1 MDTEL
6 TVMSEAQL
14 AQVASQ
20 LEADLA
26 AEIAAGGV
34 SLEPTRWKLMG
45 QGVPGF
51 VNVIDE
57 SQIVPTIEGVILAYQ
72 RNRVFFDPST
82 PEGQKAVVLCR
93 SADAKVGQ
101 PQASL
106 AEFGGSMEDQD
117 CKTCV
122 FNRWGS
128 GKGGRGKACREK
140 EALVVMPEGADLDPL
155 VIFAPP
161 TSLTPFGTLKNQL
174 ATGNH
179 PASRRLFSEN
189 PPAWAKGRG
198 NKRGLTTWYVVM
210 RMGTEKVG
218 QGTTAYSK
226 MTFSPLRL
234 VDDATVVQIAA
245 IRQEWGVHVAKVE
258 ADLYAEMANEE
269 AGEPFPVNGQPM
281 EMAPEPVPF

>member
-1 MDTEL
+1 MTADL
-6 TVMSEAQL
+6 VVMSEQQL

-57 SQIVPTIEGVILAYQ
+57 SRIVPTIEGVILAYQ
-72 RNRVFFDPST
+72 RNRVFFDPAT

-101 PQASL
+101 PQADL
-106 AEFGGSMEDQD
+106 AEFGHSFEDQD
-117 CKTCV
+117 CAICP
-122 FNRWGS
+122 FNRWGT

-140 EALVVMPEGADLDPL
+140 EALVVMPEDSELDPL
-155 VIFAPP
+155 VVFAPP
-161 TSLTPFGTLKNQL
+161 TSLMPFATFKNQL

-179 PASRRLFSEN
+179 PASRRLFTDN

-198 NKRGLTTWYVVM
+198 NKRGLLTWYVVTKM
-210 RMGTEKVG
+210 STEKVG
-218 QGTTAYSK
+218 QGQTAYSK
-226 MTFSPLRL
+226 LIFAPLRL
-234 VDDATVVQIAA
+234 VSDDLVLRIGQI
-245 IRQEWGVHVAKVE
+245 REEWGVHVARIE
-258 ADLYAEMANEE
+258 ADMYAEMANEE
-269 AGEPFPVNGQPM
+269 AGQPFDVPPNGVPI
-281 EMAPEPVPF
+281 EAEPVPF

>member
-6 TVMSEAQL
+6 QTMTEQQL
-14 AQVASQ
+14 AAVASQ
-20 LEADLA
+20 LDADLA

-34 SLEPTRWKLMG
+34 SLEPTRWKIMG
-45 QGVPGF
+45 SGVPGF

-57 SQIVPTIEGVILAYQ
+57 SQITPTIEGVILAYQ
-72 RNRVFFDPST
+72 RNRVLFDPAT

-106 AEFGGSMEDQD
+106 AEFHGSMEDQD
-117 CKTCV
+117 CATCV

-140 EALVVMPEGADLDPL
+140 EALVVMPEGEDLDPL

-161 TSLTPFGTLKNQL
+161 TSLMPFSTFKNQL

-179 PASRRLFSEN
+179 PASRRLFSDN
-189 PPAWAKGRG
+189 PPAWAAGRG
-198 NKRGLTTWYVVM
+198 NKRNLLTWYVIT
-210 RMGTEKVG
+210 RMATEKVG

-226 MTFSPLRL
+226 MTFAPLRL
-234 VDDATVVQIAA
+234 VDDALVLRIGQI
-245 IRQEWGVHVAKVE
+245 REEWGVHVARVE
-258 ADLYAEMANEE
+258 ADMYAEMANEE
-269 AGEPFPVNGQPM
+269 AGQPFDVPGNGVPI
-281 EMAPEPVPF
+281 EAEPVPF